1 MQFYKVWQEPS
12 LIRFGLTHPTQLSIV
27 WLSCLIIK
35 PYTYVL
41 DVFWVQS
48 LHFCWHYFLSSFSPI
63 SLHGTTFILSPRAKL
78 SALHTCA
85 QGRGCCIDLFRPSP
99 SPPLSPEF
107 AYYPPSSRIQNGY
120 PPSQTLACTSMVSY
134 LYQRWCFYSPRSHT
148 SYIEGP
154 KNMLHFQFPFFDLS
168 SSFYSIWASS

>member
-48 LHFCWHYFLSSFSPI
+48 LHFCWHYFLPSFSPI

-85 QGRGCCIDLFRPSP
+85 QGRGCCMCLLKSFSGQVY
-99 SPPLSPEF
+99 PPLSRPNLLII
-107 AYYPPSSRIQNGY
+107 PPQAGSRKGI
-120 PPSQTLACTSMVSY
+120 PPFKLCHAQVWCLICT
-134 LYQRWCFYSPRSHT
+134 R
-148 SYIEGP
+148 G
-154 KNMLHFQFPFFDLS
+154 D
-168 SSFYSIWASS
+168 ASTRPDPIHLI

>member
-48 LHFCWHYFLSSFSPI
+48 LHFCWHYFLPSFSPI

-85 QGRGCCIDLFRPSP
+85 QGRGCCMGLVDTFYSQVYSP
-99 SPPLSPEF
+99 LSHPNLLIIPPPVGSRMVIPPLKPW
-107 AYYPPSSRIQNGY
+107 
-120 PPSQTLACTSMVSY
+120 LAQVWCLICT
-134 LYQRWCFYSPRSHT
+134 R
-148 SYIEGP
+148 G
-154 KNMLHFQFPFFDLS
+154 D
-168 SSFYSIWASS
+168 AS

>member
-27 WLSCLIIK
+27 WLSCLIRSVIIK
-35 PYTYVL
+35 PYNYVL

-48 LHFCWHYFLSSFSPI
+48 LHFCWHYFLPSFSPI

-85 QGRGCCIDLFRPSP
+85 QGRGCCMCLLKTFSGQV
-99 SPPLSPEF
+99 
-107 AYYPPSSRIQNGY
+107 YPPSLARIYLLNPLPVGSRMVI
-120 PPSQTLACTSMVSY
+120 PPLKPWLAQVWCLICT
-134 LYQRWCFYSPRSHT
+134 R
-148 SYIEGP
+148 G
-154 KNMLHFQFPFFDLS
+154 D
-168 SSFYSIWASS
+168 ASTCPDPIHLI